1 MDIKRTILIVAL
13 AIVSYVMVL
22 KWNQDYGQTALPTQN
37 VASSTTAP
45 GLPDTATGNN
55 ASVSDDIPRAASD
68 TSATAPA
75 ETPVAA
81 SKDLI
86 QIKTDVLN
94 LAVDPQGG
102 DVAQLTL
109 PLYPRRQDHPD
120 IPFQLFDNG
129 NELTYLA
136 QSGLIGT
143 DGPDASPAGRP
154 VYSSEK
160 KVYQLADGQDQLV
173 VDLKFSKDDV
183 NYFKRFTLKRG
194 LYDVTVSY
202 LIDNQSAQPWSC
214 LLYTSPSPRDS

>member
-22 KWNQDYGQTALPTQN
+22 KWNQDYGQAALPTQN

-55 ASVSDDIPRAASD
+55 ASASDDIPRAPSD

-86 QIKTDVLN
+86 QIKTDVLS
-94 LAVDPQGG
+94 LAIDPQGG
-102 DVAQLTL
+102 DVAQLML
-109 PLYPRRQDHPD
+109 PLYPRRQDHPE

-129 NELTYLA
+129 NERTYLA

-143 DGPDASPAGRP
+143 NGPDASPAGRP
-154 VYSSEK
+154 VYLREE
-160 KVYQLADGQDQLV
+160 
-173 VDLKFSKDDV
+173 DLP
-183 NYFKRFTLKRG
+183 TG
-194 LYDVTVSY
+194 
-202 LIDNQSAQPWSC
+202 
-214 LLYTSPSPRDS
+214 

>member
-22 KWNQDYGQTALPTQN
+22 KWNQDYGQAALPTQN

-45 GLPDTATGNN
+45 GLPDSATGNN

-94 LAVDPQGG
+94 LAIDPQG
-102 DVAQLTL
+102 VML
-109 PLYPRRQDHPD
+109 R
-120 IPFQLFDNG
+120 
-129 NELTYLA
+129 
-136 QSGLIGT
+136 S
-143 DGPDASPAGRP
+143 
-154 VYSSEK
+154 
-160 KVYQLADGQDQLV
+160 
-173 VDLKFSKDDV
+173 
-183 NYFKRFTLKRG
+183 
-194 LYDVTVSY
+194 
-202 LIDNQSAQPWSC
+202 
-214 LLYTSPSPRDS
+214 

>member
-22 KWNQDYGQTALPTQN
+22 KWNQDYGQAALPTQN

-45 GLPDTATGNN
+45 GLPDSATGNN

-94 LAVDPQGG
+94 LAIDPQGG

-109 PLYPRRQDHPD
+109 PLYPRRQDHPE

-129 NELTYLA
+129 NERTYLA

-154 VYSSEK
+154 VYAGEE
-160 KVYQLADGQDQLV
+160 
-173 VDLKFSKDDV
+173 
-183 NYFKRFTLKRG
+183 G
-194 LYDVTVSY
+194 LSTG
-202 LIDNQSAQPWSC
+202 
-214 LLYTSPSPRDS
+214 